1 MAGERGL
8 YAGPVEVMPCRAQ
21 ETIPA
26 AAALAGGTVLE
37 PKWDG
42 FRAVLQVTPEGRV
55 RYWSRKGTDLSAAF
69 PDLVDAARDQVP
81 AGVVLDGEA
90 VVWVDGRLSFDHLQH
105 RVVSAPAAAVRMAR
119 QQPASYVAFDILA
132 VDGTDVRG
140 LTWRDRRRLLDELA
154 TGFEPPIQV
163 SPFTED
169 HDVALEW
176 FTAFA
181 PAGVEGLVAKGAAT
195 RYRPGERGSWVKVK
209 HRSQVDGIVGAVIGP
224 LRRPEAIVVGRFTAE
239 GMFTMVGRST
249 ALTDRQA
256 KELAAVLKKVPES
269 DHPWPAEIGGGHF
282 GGGKVAITQWIRTW
296 WWSWPLTQPSS
307 RVATGTPC
315 GSSVSGRT

>member
-1 MAGERGL
+1 M
-8 YAGPVEVMPCRAQ
+8 
-21 ETIPA
+21 
-26 AAALAGGTVLE
+26 
-37 PKWDG
+37 
-42 FRAVLQVTPEGRV
+42 